1 MCSIW
6 IGAAKELTLRALAD
20 EQVRLEHKIKELD
33 DDSLSH
39 DNPYH
44 PEARDAIAM
53 NNGEINGYKN
63 MLKKLKVKTDELMA
77 KFREIE
83 KLDDELDEAARV
95 RDESAERMLHG
106 EIDGRMKEL
115 GHTRR

>member
-1 MCSIW
+1 MTSIW
-6 IGAAKELTLRALAD
+6 IGKAKELTLTALAD

-33 DDSLSH
+33 E
-39 DNPYH
+39 
-44 PEARDAIAM
+44 EARSYPGYENPDDAAAIRM
-53 NNGEINGYKN
+53 LDGEINGYKN

-106 EIDGRMKEL
+106 EINGRMKEL